1 MANESAKDRRF
12 TAYLLGQLS
21 EAERTEIED
30 KYFAEDATFEYLA
43 AVETELIDVYV
54 RGELAAADRAQF
66 EQRFLEAPRLRARVE
81 FARQLQARAMALLA
95 APAARETIQQETP
108 QPEKPR
114 PATPQPASHRSISP
128 LIATAACV
136 GAVLAGAGGWW
147 AYQSARSK
155 AAEVVQAAPA
165 PPAEQHVP
173 VSMPIAPPQPTPVSL
188 TTTPAG
194 PVDLVLAPGTASSR
208 DGSAV
213 LTLSPSAEAVRIQ
226 IDHDGP
232 VRERYAVIVATRDR
246 HRVWT
251 ESSLAGRTPT
261 AKSVILQIPAAS
273 LPAGEY
279 LLTLS
284 GGPLQARRLEFVAD
298 YSLRVK

>member
-1 MANESAKDRRF
+1 MANESAKDRRLI
-12 TAYLLGQLS
+12 AYLLGQLS

-30 KYFAEDATFEYLA
+30 RYFAEDATFEYLA

-54 RGELAAADRAQF
+54 RGELPEQDRAQF
-66 EQRFLEAPRLRARVE
+66 EQRFLQTPRLRARVE
-81 FARQLQARAMALLA
+81 FARQLQAKAVAMLA
-95 APAARETIQQETP
+95 APAVRETVQQEAP

-114 PATPQPASHRSISP
+114 PATPQPASNKSVSP
-128 LIATAACV
+128 LIAAAACI
-136 GAVLAGAGGWW
+136 GAVAAGVGGWW
-147 AYQSARSK
+147 VYQSRRPS
-155 AAEVVQAAPA
+155 AAEAVQAAA
-165 PPAEQHVP
+165 ATPAEQHVP
-173 VSMPIAPPQPTPVSL
+173 VSMPIAPPQPTPVRL

-194 PVDLVLAPGTASSR
+194 PVDLVLAPGR

-213 LTLSPSAEAVRIQ
+213 LTISPNAEVVRIQ

-251 ESSLAGRTPT
+251 ESSLAGRTPD
-261 AKSVILQIPAAS
+261 AKSVILQMPAAS
-273 LPAGEY
+273 LPMGEY

-298 YSLRVK
+298 YTLRVR